1 MFEGADNQFDE
12 LVIGIVS
19 DHAGVEHKHFIKEAL
34 EAAGYAVDDGGTSDP
49 NQSVAY
55 PLYAHPLADKIVS
68 HQVALGIALCGTG
81 NGMAMTLNRHPGVRA
96 ALCWDTELARLA
108 RLHNNAN
115 ALALPARF
123 ISPEK
128 ALELVKIFLTT
139 PFEGQ
144 RHEERVHLLEVNN
157 YNRHKKHAEFG
168 CRSK

>member
-34 EAAGYAVDDGGTSDP
+34 EAAGYVVDDGGTSDP

-128 ALELVKIFLTT
+128 ALELVNIFLTT